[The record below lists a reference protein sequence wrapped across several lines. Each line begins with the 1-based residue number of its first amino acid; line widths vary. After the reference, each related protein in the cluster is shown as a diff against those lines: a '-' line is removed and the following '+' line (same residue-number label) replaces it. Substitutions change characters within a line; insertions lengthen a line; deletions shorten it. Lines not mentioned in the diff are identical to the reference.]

1 MEIRL
6 LLVLLIVYPPI
17 PLPSQQK
24 QEKRQQATAIRNI
37 TGPILPYGLDS
48 SWHLV
53 FDDEFNSRTLDST
66 KWITNAGRGGTC
78 TSVDVGGRNAWS
90 GPPDISTP
98 WPRYINIDYVKVY
111 QQSAS
116 DHCTTHCLMGN
127 LTSKENCGCGKKR

>member
-37 TGPILPYGLDS
+37 TGPILPSGLDS

-90 GPPDISTP
+90 GPPDVSTP
-98 WPRYINIDYVKVY
+98 WSSYINIDYVKVY
-111 QQSAS
+111 QQSSS
-116 DHCTTHCLMGN
+116 DYCTTHYLTGN
-127 LTSKENCGCGKKR
+127 LTSKVNFGCGKKR